1 MKILHV
7 GPLKGGIDAYFR
19 IILSHIGCDFDFVAV
34 RGADDGDRPYV
45 RNGQEIKTYRI
56 VTHRALNPLR
66 DVWALLQVIW
76 IIRKEHP
83 DLIHCHSA
91 KGGVIG
97 RMAAFLTGKKCV
109 YTPHAFSFFAAKS
122 ERMKRLYLWIER
134 HTKFH
139 SCLIACSKTERMLA
153 IRQVDYPEK
162 KVFLWNNSIP
172 DVNVDMIEYPNR
184 LADDEQ
190 YIVTIARPSYQKNTL
205 MMVEIMNKVHK
216 VLPRLKFY
224 LLGAGDNVYA
234 PLQDEMKEL
243 IRKYGLESVCKLLPW
258 LPHKDALGYL
268 KYAQLY
274 LTTSLYEGLP
284 IAVLEAMALGKA
296 IVASDVVGNRDCV
309 QNGVNGMLIP
319 MESSSFADTICELLK
334 DEDRRALMGKNAR
347 KLFETE
353 FMVEQRIQQLESIY
367 TKVYNA

>member
-1 MKILHV
+1 
-7 GPLKGGIDAYFR
+7 
-19 IILSHIGCDFDFVAV
+19 
-34 RGADDGDRPYV
+34 
-45 RNGQEIKTYRI
+45 
-56 VTHRALNPLR
+56 
-66 DVWALLQVIW
+66 
-76 IIRKEHP
+76 
-83 DLIHCHSA
+83 
-91 KGGVIG
+91 
-97 RMAAFLTGKKCV
+97 
-109 YTPHAFSFFAAKS
+109 
-122 ERMKRLYLWIER
+122 
-134 HTKFH
+134 
-139 SCLIACSKTERMLA
+139 
-153 IRQVDYPEK
+153 
-162 KVFLWNNSIP
+162 
-172 DVNVDMIEYPNR
+172 
-184 LADDEQ
+184 
-190 YIVTIARPSYQKNTL
+190 

-234 PLQDEMKEL
+234 PLQNEMKEL
-243 IRKYGLESVCKLLPW
+243 IRKYGLESVCKMLPW

>member
-1 MKILHV
+1 
-7 GPLKGGIDAYFR
+7 
-19 IILSHIGCDFDFVAV
+19 
-34 RGADDGDRPYV
+34 
-45 RNGQEIKTYRI
+45 
-56 VTHRALNPLR
+56 
-66 DVWALLQVIW
+66 
-76 IIRKEHP
+76 
-83 DLIHCHSA
+83 
-91 KGGVIG
+91 
-97 RMAAFLTGKKCV
+97 
-109 YTPHAFSFFAAKS
+109 
-122 ERMKRLYLWIER
+122 
-134 HTKFH
+134 
-139 SCLIACSKTERMLA
+139 MLA

-172 DVNVDMIEYPNR
+172 DVNVDMIEYPNG

-234 PLQDEMKEL
+234 PLQNEMKEL
-243 IRKYGLESVCKLLPW
+243 IRKYDLESVCKMLPW

-284 IAVLEAMALGKA
+284 IAVLEAMSLGKA

-309 QNGVNGMLIP
+309 QDGLNGMLMP
-319 MESSSFADTICELLK
+319 MESESFADTICELLK

-367 TKVYNA
+367 TKIYHA